1 MRGTPCELVL
11 LNTLSG
17 IIPAHAGNTALSHVR
32 PVWLRDHP
40 RACGEHRSVF
50 SDFPATQGSSPRMQ
64 GTLNSHPGKIS
75 SSRII
80 PAHAGN
86 TRYQACTW
94 RSTGDHPR
102 ACGEHK
108 GLDERTATYE
118 GSSPRMRGT
127 RVVKFTE
134 AVDLGIIPAHAG
146 NTPPLLP
153 RTSVRRDHPRACGEH
168 LMPGPMVG
176 SLLGSS
182 PRMRGTQLRQHLVRM
197 PAGIIPAHAGNTVKK
212 TVTAAIYGDHPRAC
226 GEHILLQMRCVSLQG
241 SSPRMRG
248 TRRPRTPVWTIAGI
262 IPAHAGN
269 TTYLSHTCGRLRDH
283 PRACGEHE
291 TVHVERVR
299 VGGSSPRMRGTHDM
313 ERVR

>member
-1 MRGTPCELVL
+1 MRGTPYE
-11 LNTLSG
+11 SDMR
-17 IIPAHAGNTALSHVR
+17 SHR
-32 PVWLRDHP
+32 
-40 RACGEHRSVF
+40 
-50 SDFPATQGSSPRMQ
+50 T
-64 GTLNSHPGKIS
+64 
-75 SSRII
+75 RII

-226 GEHILLQMRCVSLQG
+226 GEHSLLPILILIRLG

-248 TRRPRTPVWTIAGI
+248 TPRINQPRISKTGI

-269 TTYLSHTCGRLRDH
+269 TSLCQQKRADKMDH
-283 PRACGEHE
+283 PRACGEHFMFCAYSSAFL
-291 TVHVERVR
+291 
-299 VGGSSPRMRGTHDM
+299 GSSPRMRGTLCWHGVVY
-313 ERVR
+313 RHHGIIPAHAGNTSYS